1 MNLQSNDFEL
11 FGVPE
16 QFAQDLA
23 RIDERWKELQRE
35 AHPDRFAAQGAA
47 AQRIA
52 MQWSVRINEAYRR
65 LKDPLARA
73 AYLCELRGAPIDA
86 ENNTAMPAQFLVEQ
100 MEWRE
105 SLEDARSI
113 DEVEFNLQRKGYA
126 AAVTDPQVLRAI
138 VGGRHHAIALTFVE
152 WSGAADQNVVV
163 DWTVVRDEE
172 GAGGVAATI
181 LAAPRSFLGRTSIS
195 AAIDYAVE
203 RFAMAPAQA
212 DKRILDVSGDGTN
225 NSGRAVTEARDQA
238 IAAGI
243 TINGLAIINTQA
255 NPGYAF
261 HTQPP
266 GGLPKYYEEN
276 VIGGPGAFLIQ
287 VENFDTF
294 AEAITRKLVTEIAG
308 APPPQETASAR

>member
-1 MNLQSNDFEL
+1 MRTTAFAAA
-11 FGVPE
+11 FACMVGAAIGVP
-16 QFAQDLA
+16 
-23 RIDERWKELQRE
+23 
-35 AHPDRFAAQGAA
+35 G
-47 AQRIA
+47 
-52 MQWSVRINEAYRR
+52 
-65 LKDPLARA
+65 ARA
-73 AYLCELRGAPIDA
+73 DNVDLL
-86 ENNTAMPAQFLVEQ
+86 LVLAADV
-100 MEWRE
+100 
-105 SLEDARSI
+105 SRSI
-113 DEVEFNLQRKGYA
+113 DDVEFNLQRKGYA
-126 AAVTDPQVLRAI
+126 AAITDPQVLRAI
-138 VGGRHHAIALTFVE
+138 VGGRNHAIAVTFIE

-163 DWTVVRDEE
+163 EWSVVRDEE
-172 GAGGVAATI
+172 GAGAVAATI
-181 LAAPRSFLGRTSIS
+181 LSAPRSFLGRTSIS

-203 RFAMAPAQA
+203 RFAAAPAQA

-276 VIGGPGAFLIQ
+276 VIGGPGAFLLQ

-294 AEAITRKLVTEIAG
+294 SEAMKRKLVTEIAG
-308 APPPQETASAR
+308 LPASQTASLR